1 MTNSELNDFSHEPS
15 EGALMLRR
23 AVIGLV
29 GGFAL
34 LVMAGMIVGFTTAV
48 MQSGKV
54 ELRDAIIF
62 AAMLMTAALIGYG
75 MWRWWPRGIE
85 APRSPRVRSA
95 RKILIAAFVIALAL
109 SVIIGFAGSGTG
121 AFLGNGPVSG
131 TIALLAITTWA
142 VTFLLT
148 WLWWQ
153 KIDEHEAGSYRDG
166 ALVAAHAYLFI
177 TPAWWM
183 ASRAG
188 WLPAQDP
195 MLVLLLV
202 SLVWSGVWFVRRY
215 F

>member
-34 LVMAGMIVGFTTAV
+34 LFTAGMMAGFATGVVQRG
-48 MQSGKV
+48 
-54 ELRDAIIF
+54 EPDLRDAAIF
-62 AAMLMTAALIGYG
+62 VAMLIAAALIGYG

-95 RKILIAAFVIALAL
+95 RNILIASFVIALPL
-109 SVIIGFAGSGTG
+109 GILVGFGDGGTQ
-121 AFLGNGPVSG
+121 AFLSNGRVSSLA
-131 TIALLAITTWA
+131 ALLAITTWA
-142 VTFLLT
+142 VAFLLT
-148 WLWWQ
+148 WLWWK

-202 SLVWSGVWFVRRY
+202 SLVWCGVWFVRRY